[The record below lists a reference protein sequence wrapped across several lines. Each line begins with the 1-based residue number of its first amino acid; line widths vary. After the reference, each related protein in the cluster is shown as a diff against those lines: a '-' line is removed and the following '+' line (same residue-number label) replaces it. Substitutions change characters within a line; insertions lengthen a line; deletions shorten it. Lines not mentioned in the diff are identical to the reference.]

1 MHVYNIIGMHVYN
14 IKANVILS
22 VSLCGACEQLASQ
35 MARTHLTGTKSDVH
49 GVVYGH
55 IESCVYDV
63 VYVCMYHVVDT
74 ICVIQ

>member
-1 MHVYNIIGMHVYN
+1 MW
-14 IKANVILS
+14 
-22 VSLCGACEQLASQ
+22 CEQLASQ